1 MAQSS
6 ENYLERCP
14 VRSKTINWSLS
25 DEGIVTLSIENKG
38 FFNRIAQL
46 FFKKPKISY
55 IHLDE
60 MGSFVWPLIDGEKT
74 ILEIGDFVK
83 EHFGEKAEPL
93 YQRLAQNFRILNSY
107 GFVKWK

>member
-1 MAQSS
+1 MANSS

-14 VRSKTINWSLS
+14 VRLETIDWSC
-25 DEGIVTLSIENKG
+25 DDDGIVTLNIENKG
-38 FFNRIAQL
+38 FFNRIAQM

-83 EHFGEKAEPL
+83 EHFGEKAAPL
-93 YQRLAQNFRILNSY
+93 YQRLAQHFRILNSY